1 MRSWVL
7 RVKFH
12 LVSCCIQ
19 RKSLHIS
26 AQQMISVL
34 LPSPRSQ
41 LFYLLPQLKNKQ
53 WYCHHEPEIN
63 TTLKIIKFSKEEI
76 YQPLTPKISLA
87 ILLTTGHIIL
97 DVSSENLVL
106 DQLIIPKL
114 ILFFILIAS
123 LLDIVLI
130 TSGEILFWS
139 LIGVKGLTVYNTVNV
154 LNVGEG
160 EEGGIW
166 SHGLIIEQLN
176 WWWLLPRISI
186 TIIYWQQ
193 SFLDQNGI
201 RLCF

>member
-1 MRSWVL
+1 
-7 RVKFH
+7 
-12 LVSCCIQ
+12 
-19 RKSLHIS
+19 
-26 AQQMISVL
+26 MISVP
-34 LPSPRSQ
+34 LPSPQSQ

-53 WYCHHEPEIN
+53 WYCRHEPEIN
-63 TTLKIIKFSKEEI
+63 TTLRIIKFSKEEI

-139 LIGVKGLTVYNTVNV
+139 LIGVKGLTVYNTVNA

-166 SHGLIIEQLN
+166 SHGLIIERLN
-176 WWWLLPRISI
+176 WWWLLPRMSI
-186 TIIYWQQ
+186 IIADNSPSWIKME
-193 SFLDQNGI
+193 LDCVFKNCGAVLVRNYSNI
-201 RLCF
+201 ILALSTELIM